1 MTDGPRCDPPAEPE
15 TRLIVDRDRNL
26 NRSHRPFSAAS
37 SRPQDSTHD
46 PTRNLATR
54 VDRPAPVAPE
64 RVEPPVRGILAAPGG
79 RPGRLGQ
86 PTDLATAVW
95 TPAIDLSETPTE
107 LVLVVNLPGVNPSTI
122 DLSLTGNVLS
132 LRGEK
137 VAAEVA
143 DGHNRARERPVGSF
157 HRQVTLT
164 EAVDFDRVQA
174 EAKNG
179 VLTVRLPKQEAARP
193 RTIPIQPASA

>member
-1 MTDGPRCDPPAEPE
+1 MARTGHWRREFTVPLQSLQNE
-15 TRLIVDRDRNL
+15 L
-26 NRSHRPFSAAS
+26 NRLFEEYWQPGPAGAAAS
-37 SRPQDSTHD
+37 T
-46 PTRNLATR
+46 
-54 VDRPAPVAPE
+54 
-64 RVEPPVRGILAAPGG
+64 
-79 RPGRLGQ
+79 

-107 LVLVVNLPGVNPSTI
+107 LVLVVDLPGVDPSTI

-132 LRGEK
+132 LRGER
-137 VAAEVA
+137 VTPEVPN
-143 DGHNRARERPVGSF
+143 GHNRVRERTVGSF

-179 VLTVRLPKQEAARP
+179 VITVHLPKQEAAQP
-193 RTIPIQPASA
+193 RNIPIQSA

>member
-1 MTDGPRCDPPAEPE
+1 MSRSGHWR
-15 TRLIVDRDRNL
+15 RDFSVPLQSLQSEL
-26 NRSHRPFSAAS
+26 NRLFEEYWQPGSAGAAAS
-37 SRPQDSTHD
+37 
-46 PTRNLATR
+46 A
-54 VDRPAPVAPE
+54 
-64 RVEPPVRGILAAPGG
+64 
-79 RPGRLGQ
+79 

-107 LVLVVNLPGVNPSTI
+107 LVLVVDLPGVDPSAI

-137 VAAEVA
+137 VVAEVPN
-143 DGHNRARERPVGSF
+143 GHNRARERPAGSF

-179 VLTVRLPKQEAARP
+179 VLTVRLPKQETAQP
-193 RTIPIQPASA
+193 RTIPIQPASS

>member
-1 MTDGPRCDPPAEPE
+1 MIRPGNWRREFSAPLQSLQSE
-15 TRLIVDRDRNL
+15 L
-26 NRSHRPFSAAS
+26 NRLFEEYWQPGPAGPNSSA
-37 SRPQDSTHD
+37 
-46 PTRNLATR
+46 
-54 VDRPAPVAPE
+54 
-64 RVEPPVRGILAAPGG
+64 
-79 RPGRLGQ
+79 

-107 LVLVVNLPGVNPSTI
+107 LVLVVDLPGVEPSTI

-137 VAAEVA
+137 VPAEVA
-143 DGHNRARERPVGSF
+143 EGHGRARERPVGSF

-164 EAVDFDRVQA
+164 EAVDFNRVQA
-174 EAKNG
+174 EARNG

-193 RTIPIQPASA
+193 RTIPIQPASS

>member
-1 MTDGPRCDPPAEPE
+1 MIRPGTWRRELTVPLQSLQSE
-15 TRLIVDRDRNL
+15 L
-26 NRSHRPFSAAS
+26 NRLFEEYWQPQAGASAS
-37 SRPQDSTHD
+37 S
-46 PTRNLATR
+46 
-54 VDRPAPVAPE
+54 
-64 RVEPPVRGILAAPGG
+64 
-79 RPGRLGQ
+79 Q

-95 TPAIDLSETPTE
+95 TPAIDLTETPTE
-107 LVLVVNLPGVNPSTI
+107 LVLVVDLPGVDPSAI

-137 VAAEVA
+137 VAADVP
-143 DGHNRARERPVGSF
+143 DGHNRVRERPVGSF

-193 RTIPIQPASA
+193 RTIPIQPAST

>member
-1 MTDGPRCDPPAEPE
+1 MLRPGTWRRELTVPLQSLQGE
-15 TRLIVDRDRNL
+15 L
-26 NRSHRPFSAAS
+26 NRLFEEYWQPHAGG
-37 SRPQDSTHD
+37 
-46 PTRNLATR
+46 
-54 VDRPAPVAPE
+54 PANAP
-64 RVEPPVRGILAAPGG
+64 
-79 RPGRLGQ
+79 
-86 PTDLATAVW
+86 PTDLATSVW

-107 LVLVVNLPGVNPSTI
+107 LVLVVDLPGVDPASI

-137 VAAEVA
+137 RATEV
-143 DGHNRARERPVGSF
+143 DGGHNRARERAVGSF

-174 EAKNG
+174 EAKHG

-193 RTIPIQPASA
+193 RTIPIHPASA

>member
-1 MTDGPRCDPPAEPE
+1 MIRPGIWRRELTVPLQSLQSE
-15 TRLIVDRDRNL
+15 L
-26 NRSHRPFSAAS
+26 NRLFEEYW
-37 SRPQDSTHD
+37 Q
-46 PTRNLATR
+46 
-54 VDRPAPVAPE
+54 
-64 RVEPPVRGILAAPGG
+64 PPGGAPGSSS
-79 RPGRLGQ
+79 

-95 TPAIDLSETPTE
+95 TPAIDLSETPGE
-107 LVLVVNLPGVNPSTI
+107 LVLVVDLPGVEPASI

-137 VAAEVA
+137 ATCEVS
-143 DGHNRARERPVGSF
+143 DGHSRVRERPVGSF
-157 HRQVTLT
+157 HRQITLT

>member
-1 MTDGPRCDPPAEPE
+1 MIRPGTWRRELTVPLQSLQSE
-15 TRLIVDRDRNL
+15 L
-26 NRSHRPFSAAS
+26 NRLFEEYWQ
-37 SRPQDSTHD
+37 PQAGVSTTQAH
-46 PTRNLATR
+46 
-54 VDRPAPVAPE
+54 
-64 RVEPPVRGILAAPGG
+64 
-79 RPGRLGQ
+79 
-86 PTDLATAVW
+86 PTDLSTSVW

-107 LVLVVNLPGVNPSTI
+107 LVLVVDLPGVSPSTI

-137 VAAEVA
+137 ATSVEVTG
-143 DGHNRARERPVGSF
+143 GHVRVRERAVGSF

-174 EAKNG
+174 EAKDG

-193 RTIPIQPASA
+193 RTIPIHPAST

>member
-1 MTDGPRCDPPAEPE
+1 MIRPGTWRREISAPLQSLQSE
-15 TRLIVDRDRNL
+15 L
-26 NRSHRPFSAAS
+26 NRLFEEYWA
-37 SRPQDSTHD
+37 PQ
-46 PTRNLATR
+46 
-54 VDRPAPVAPE
+54 
-64 RVEPPVRGILAAPGG
+64 PGG
-79 RPGRLGQ
+79 PATSQ

-107 LVLVVNLPGVNPSTI
+107 LVLVVDLPGVDPSAI

-137 VAAEVA
+137 VTAPEVP
-143 DGHNRARERPVGSF
+143 DGHNRVRERAVGSF